1 MITVRSV
8 PADHPD
14 AHLMWSEQEADLR
27 VRYDAPDVV
36 METEFPD
43 LIASLVAYAEDG
55 APVGAIVVHWS
66 PYHEA
71 GAAELKRLWVRA
83 GHRGNGHSR
92 VLVGAAEAAARRAGA
107 TRIVLESGDQQPEA
121 NRLYASSRYSE
132 IPPYG
137 RWVDEGNAHYWGRSL
152 ATRVLV
158 VNGTMGAGKTA
169 VASAALDLLSDRGAR
184 AAFIDADALAQAE
197 PTPPQDPFNEALAF
211 EGLRAIAPAYRKRG
225 YGCIVVAR
233 VVEDPEDRTRYAHAF
248 ASDAGAADVSIV
260 RLDAPEDVRFDRLTA
275 REPEGRWREFSLER
289 SAELDDILRTE
300 DLDDAVLD
308 NDGSRSA
315 IDVASDALDAVGW

>member
-14 AHLMWSEQEADLR
+14 AHLLWSEQEADLR
-27 VRYDAPDVV
+27 VRYGAPDVV
-36 METEFPD
+36 METDFPD
-43 LIASLVAYAEDG
+43 LIASLIAYAEDG
-55 APVGAIVVHWS
+55 EPVGAIVVHWS

-71 GAAELKRLWVRA
+71 GAAELKRLWVRS

-121 NRLYASSRYSE
+121 NRLYASSRYVE

-137 RWVDEGNAHYWGRSL
+137 RWVDEGNAHYWGRDL

-184 AAFIDADALAQAE
+184 AAFIDADALGQAE
-197 PTPPQDPFNEALAF
+197 PTPPQDPFNDALVLD
-211 EGLRAIAPAYRKRG
+211 GLRAVAPLYRRRG

-233 VVEDPEDRTRYAHAF
+233 VVEDPEDRTRYARAF

-260 RLDAPEDVRFDRLTA
+260 RLDAPEEERFARLTA
-275 REPEGRWREFSLER
+275 REPEGKWRDFALER
-289 SAELDDILRTE
+289 SAELDDILRAE

-308 NDGSRSA
+308 NDGSRPA